1 MARPRFSNGKSPKHP
16 SHLVISFNPFKIPLL
31 ITNTDFRLPLS
42 SFLAAAPPLLCC
54 VLLCICA
61 STSMELQK
69 RQDQGLPQ
77 RKGQKRKLEEEIKDE
92 QPGISPSP
100 VASSDARRAI
110 LSEVAVQVSI
120 LDSAFSWQ
128 EADRAAAKRATH
140 VLADLA
146 KNGGTHFSL
155 FLFPCFNE
163 VVNVIVEGGAVP
175 ALVKHLQSPPITE
188 VDGSVRPFE
197 HEVEKGSAFAL
208 GLLAVKPEHQQL
220 IVDHGALPHLVDLLK
235 RHTEGTTRAVTSV
248 VRRAADAITNLAHEN
263 SNIKTLV
270 RREGGIPPLVE
281 LLEFADTKVQ
291 RAAAGALRTLAFK
304 NDENKNQVGVIGN
317 LVHSSPNIKKEVL
330 AAGAIQPVIGLL
342 SSCCSESQREAA
354 LLLGQFAATDSD
366 CKVHIVQRG
375 AVGPLIEM
383 LQSSDVQL
391 REMSAFALGRV
402 AQDPHN
408 QAGIAHN
415 GGLIPLLKLLDS
427 KNGSL
432 QHNAAFALYGLA
444 DNEDNVS
451 DFIRVGGVQKLQDGE
466 FIVQATKDCVA
477 KTLKRLEE
485 KIQGR
490 VLKHLLYIMRVAEK
504 IVQRRV
510 ALALA
515 HLCAPDDQR
524 LIFVDN
530 GGLEL
535 LLGLLG
541 SANMKQQ
548 LDGAIALYK
557 LANKA
562 MTLSPVDA
570 APPSPTP
577 QVYLGEQ
584 YVNNATLSDVTF
596 LVEGRRF
603 YAHRICLLA
612 SSDAFRAMF
621 DGGYREKDARD
632 IEIPNIRWEVFE
644 LMMRFIYTGSV
655 NVALD
660 VAQDL
665 LRAADQYLLEALK
678 RLCEYTIAQDISLD
692 NVASM
697 YELSESFHAFS
708 LRHTCILFIL
718 EHFDKLSAKPRYVY
732 LVNHIVI
739 MSLFMFTSSFLVMYA
754 CYVRRNSLSDDF
766 VIRGGFFAM
775 DSSATSPKYER
786 RPFSIK
792 LWPPSD
798 NTRQMLVARVAGN
811 LSSQSIFAQKY
822 GTLGKEEAEENAK
835 RIEAVAFKAA
845 SQQYDNE
852 PDGDGGS
859 AVQLYAKECSKLIL
873 DVLKRGPV
881 PKEDMED
888 LPSEEGDPGPKDSV
902 EVITPPPE
910 TFFDISKG
918 SRSFIEAEE
927 TEEILKPLKKPGN
940 SYSKICFS
948 NRSFSLEA
956 ARVAA
961 PVLESIKDQLKEV
974 DLSDFIAGRPEDEAL
989 EVMTV
994 FSTALEGS
1002 ILRSLNLS
1010 DNALGEKGVRAFEA
1024 LLKSQSCLEE
1034 LYLMNN
1040 GISEEAARAVC
1051 ELIPSTETLKVL
1063 RFHNNMTGDEGAL
1076 AIAQV
1081 LKRCP
1086 LLEDFQC
1093 SSTRVGAEGGAALA
1107 EALESCTKLKTLDLR
1122 DNMFGTEAAVAL
1134 AKAIPKFPS
1143 LSEIYL
1149 CYLNLEDEGATVI
1162 ADALKDSA
1170 PSLEVFDMMG
1180 NDITIEAVP
1189 SIAACIASKQNLK
1202 KLNLDENEL
1211 KDEGAVQIAK
1221 ALETGHSQL
1230 KRVDVNTNAIGRAG
1244 ARVFAK
1250 VVLQKPEF
1258 ELLNINANFISDE
1271 GIDELKE
1278 AFEKCPE
1285 KLGPLDENDPDG
1297 VGDAEESD
1305 EEDAGD
1311 DDRELDSKLKHL
1323 EVNEEDE

>member
-1 MARPRFSNGKSPKHP
+1 
-16 SHLVISFNPFKIPLL
+16 
-31 ITNTDFRLPLS
+31 
-42 SFLAAAPPLLCC
+42 
-54 VLLCICA
+54 
-61 STSMELQK
+61 MELQK

-100 VASSDARRAI
+100 VDCSDARRAI
-110 LSEVAVQVSI
+110 LAEVAVQVNI

-146 KNGGTHFSL
+146 KND
-155 FLFPCFNE
+155 E

-175 ALVKHLQSPPITE
+175 ALVKHLQAPPSTE
-188 VDGSVRPFE
+188 VDGNLRPFE

-248 VRRAADAITNLAHEN
+248 VRRSADAITNLAHEN
-263 SNIKTLV
+263 SNIKTRV

-304 NDENKNQVGVIGN
+304 NDENKNQVIPIVQIVECSALPTLILMLRSEDAAIHYEAVGVIGN

-330 AAGAIQPVIGLL
+330 AAGALQPVIGLL

-415 GGLIPLLKLLDS
+415 GGLVPLLKLLDS

-451 DFIRVGGVQKLQDGE
+451 DFIRVGGIQKLQDGE

-490 VLKHLLYIMRVAEK
+490 VLKHLLYLMRVAEK
-504 IVQRRV
+504 AVQRRV

-524 LIFVDN
+524 VIFIDN

-577 QVYLGEQ
+577 QVAFDIYLVVVVIGAIFMVYLGEK

-697 YELSESFHAFS
+697 YELSESFHAIS

-718 EHFDKLSAKPRYVY
+718 EHFDKLSAKPRHSY
-732 LVNHIVI
+732 LIQRI
-739 MSLFMFTSSFLVMYA
+739 IPDI
-754 CYVRRNSLSDDF
+754 RN
-766 VIRGGFFAM
+766 
-775 DSSATSPKYER
+775 Y
-786 RPFSIK
+786 
-792 LWPPSD
+792 
-798 NTRQMLVARVAGN
+798 
-811 LSSQSIFAQKY
+811 
-822 GTLGKEEAEENAK
+822 
-835 RIEAVAFKAA
+835 
-845 SQQYDNE
+845 
-852 PDGDGGS
+852 
-859 AVQLYAKECSKLIL
+859 
-873 DVLKRGPV
+873 
-881 PKEDMED
+881 
-888 LPSEEGDPGPKDSV
+888 
-902 EVITPPPE
+902 
-910 TFFDISKG
+910 
-918 SRSFIEAEE
+918 
-927 TEEILKPLKKPGN
+927 
-940 SYSKICFS
+940 
-948 NRSFSLEA
+948 
-956 ARVAA
+956 
-961 PVLESIKDQLKEV
+961 
-974 DLSDFIAGRPEDEAL
+974 
-989 EVMTV
+989 
-994 FSTALEGS
+994 
-1002 ILRSLNLS
+1002 
-1010 DNALGEKGVRAFEA
+1010 
-1024 LLKSQSCLEE
+1024 
-1034 LYLMNN
+1034 
-1040 GISEEAARAVC
+1040 
-1051 ELIPSTETLKVL
+1051 
-1063 RFHNNMTGDEGAL
+1063 
-1076 AIAQV
+1076 
-1081 LKRCP
+1081 
-1086 LLEDFQC
+1086 
-1093 SSTRVGAEGGAALA
+1093 
-1107 EALESCTKLKTLDLR
+1107 
-1122 DNMFGTEAAVAL
+1122 FG
-1134 AKAIPKFPS
+1134 
-1143 LSEIYL
+1143 
-1149 CYLNLEDEGATVI
+1149 
-1162 ADALKDSA
+1162 
-1170 PSLEVFDMMG
+1170 
-1180 NDITIEAVP
+1180 
-1189 SIAACIASKQNLK
+1189 
-1202 KLNLDENEL
+1202 
-1211 KDEGAVQIAK
+1211 K
-1221 ALETGHSQL
+1221 ALT
-1230 KRVDVNTNAIGRAG
+1230 
-1244 ARVFAK
+1244 
-1250 VVLQKPEF
+1250 KP
-1258 ELLNINANFISDE
+1258 
-1271 GIDELKE
+1271 
-1278 AFEKCPE
+1278 
-1285 KLGPLDENDPDG
+1285 DPHNL
-1297 VGDAEESD
+1297 
-1305 EEDAGD
+1305 
-1311 DDRELDSKLKHL
+1311 RL
-1323 EVNEEDE
+1323 